1 MKKLLLGITCLL
13 FLACGWVT
21 LGVIETLGL
30 DKSDAER
37 GIIDHLA
44 GSNNSIPY
52 SLVQAFKKVAVTNR
66 IATVNALG
74 DFAKAYVNS
83 EACAKAYSQ
92 RVGGGAA
99 DPSQAAQLEETV
111 KSLRENVAS
120 MEKALPTVPPAYQ
133 DMLKKQ
139 TEEMRKTIKSYEVM
153 LNQAKYGK
161 RPKDELPLKLEKFL
175 KDTEGLPWNAQLVT
189 RNNKKYFA
197 DPALENMPS
206 QRKFYF
212 RCGKETVEAAR
223 AYAQAWLKELQA
235 APAPGK

>member
-1 MKKLLLGITCLL
+1 MKKVLLACACLL
-13 FLACGWVT
+13 FLACGWMA

-30 DKSDAER
+30 TKTEAEQR
-37 GIIDHLA
+37 ILDNLA
-44 GSNNSIPY
+44 GSNNSVPY
-52 SLVQAFKKVAVTNR
+52 TLVQAFKKVAVANR
-66 IATVNALG
+66 AETVRALG

-83 EACAKAYSQ
+83 EACAKAYRE

-99 DPSQAAQLEETV
+99 DPSQVAQLEETV

-120 MEKALPTVPPAYQ
+120 MEKAVPTVPASYQ
-133 DMLKKQ
+133 TMLKKQ
-139 TEEMRKTIKSYEVM
+139 IEEMRQTVKSYEVM

-206 QRKFYF
+206 QRKFYY
-212 RCGKETVEAAR
+212 RCGKETIEAAR

-235 APAPGK
+235 APAAK